1 MIKGEWIV
9 DGHHIRCSECGVFF
23 CDTDREGDSF
33 PRNFCPNCGADMR
46 ERGREE

>member
-46 ERGREE
+46 ERGQEE

>member
-23 CDTDREGDSF
+23 VIRIEKEIVFQEIFVPIAEQG
-33 PRNFCPNCGADMR
+33 
-46 ERGREE
+46 